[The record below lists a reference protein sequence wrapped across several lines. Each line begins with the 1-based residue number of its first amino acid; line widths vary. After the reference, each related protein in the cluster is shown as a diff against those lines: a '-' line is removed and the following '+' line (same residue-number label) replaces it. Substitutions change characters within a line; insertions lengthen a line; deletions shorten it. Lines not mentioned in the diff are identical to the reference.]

1 MYAEGTICM
10 LKNIKNHNLNGRTVQ
25 IVGRKEEH
33 VLVKIIGTE
42 KIVSVQSDC
51 LESWVG
57 PSLEVAARAARSLG
71 FRVVE

>member
-1 MYAEGTICM
+1 MYM
-10 LKNIKNHNLNGRTVQ
+10 LKNLKNHNLNGRTVH
-25 IVGRKEEH
+25 IVGRKEER

-42 KIVSVQSDC
+42 EIVSVQPDC
-51 LESWVG
+51 LANWVG